1 MKTIKRNRRIYIRF
15 TDEEYESIMS
25 YSKNFNSISHYIR
38 CAINEYSNKNIKDK
52 LAAIDMLIQYYD
64 KHINLLSHTAS
75 NLNQITKRANELGN
89 AGLLTQS
96 FLQSAMPDI
105 NNATALNRE
114 VKKLLDSL
122 IKKLA

>member
-1 MKTIKRNRRIYIRF
+1 
-15 TDEEYESIMS
+15 MS

-38 CAINEYSNKNIKDK
+38 CAINEYSIKNIKDK
-52 LAAIDMLIQYYD
+52 LAAIDMLLQYYD
-64 KHINLLSHTAS
+64 KHINLLYHTAS